1 MRILHLSQYFPPEA
15 GAVQVRALTVA
26 RALVK
31 AGHQVTVLTEVPN
44 HPTGIV
50 QPAYQGKLFVREE
63 RDGVD
68 VLHLWVKTSP
78 VKTFRTRMAFYLS
91 YMLAAIAAGLF
102 LGGRFDVIFANSPPL
117 FVAVAGWIISLVR
130 RTPFVMEVQD
140 LWPESAVA
148 LGELQNPRYIRWAEW
163 VEEHCYR
170 RASRVVA
177 VTQGI
182 YDRLLARGVPES
194 RLVLAPNGSNTDIF
208 RPDPQGGERLRSEL
222 GLEGKFV
229 ALYGGIHGIAQ
240 GLETLIEAARLL
252 ESESDVRLV
261 FVGEGP
267 EKANLLALKESYGLT
282 NLLMLDGQPLE
293 RMPAYLSLADVA
305 LAPLRKRDLFLG
317 ARPTKIF
324 DAWACGCPVVI
335 SIDGE
340 ARAIVEEV
348 GGGLYVEPESPQ
360 AYAQAL
366 LELRDDPARRFE
378 MGQRGQQAV
387 EHLYSLQATALILE
401 AEMQKVTG
409 HSPDSTPPTTVPDH
423 H

>member
-1 MRILHLSQYFPPEA
+1 MRVLHLSQYFPPEA

-26 RALVK
+26 QTLV
-31 AGHQVTVLTEVPN
+31 AVGHEVTVLTEVPN

-50 QPAYQGKLFVREE
+50 QPGYRGKLLVREE

-91 YMLAAIAAGLF
+91 YMLAAIAAGPL
-102 LGGRFDVIFANSPPL
+102 LRGRFDVIFANSPPL
-117 FVAVAGWIISLVR
+117 FVAIAGWIISVVR

-140 LWPESAVA
+140 LCQYVEIS
-148 LGELQNPRYIRWAEW
+148 LGELQNPRFIRWAEW
-163 VEEHCYR
+163 VEERCYR
-170 RASRVVA
+170 RASRIVA
-177 VTQGI
+177 VTEGI
-182 YDRLLARGVPES
+182 YDRLVARGVPQS
-194 RLVLAPNGSNTDIF
+194 KLVLASNGSNTDIF
-208 RPDPQGGERLRSEL
+208 RPEPEGGERLRAEL

-252 ESESDVRLV
+252 ENEPDVRLV

-267 EKANLLALKESYGLT
+267 EKARLLALKESYGLA

-340 ARAIVEEV
+340 AREIVEEV
-348 GGGLYVEPESPQ
+348 GGGLYVEPENPQ

-366 LELRDDPARRFE
+366 LDLRDDPPRRLE
-378 MGQRGQQAV
+378 MGRRGQQAV
-387 EHLYSLQATALILE
+387 ERLYSLQAAALILE
-401 AEMQKVTG
+401 AEMQKVLAG
-409 HSPDSTPPTTVPDH
+409 
-423 H
+423 